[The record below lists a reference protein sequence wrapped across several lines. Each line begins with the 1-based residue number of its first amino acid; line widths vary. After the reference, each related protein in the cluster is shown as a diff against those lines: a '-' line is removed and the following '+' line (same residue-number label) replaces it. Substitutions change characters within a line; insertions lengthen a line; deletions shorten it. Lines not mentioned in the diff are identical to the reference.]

1 MYRSGVC
8 TGGGGRVTVPG
19 VTRSVLDAFA
29 DEATRLAAELTGL
42 TDPGDGTGLDL
53 PSTCPPWT
61 IRELA
66 CHVRIAVA
74 RVPGMLAAPA
84 PPGPPIPA
92 RAYYAPARVDPSAN
106 TDRVA
111 AARLDAAAWP
121 SPRAVTT
128 AFTDAVAAA
137 IAAARRHDPARLVR
151 TRWGDPMTLE
161 DYLVTR
167 VVEVTVH
174 GLDIA
179 ASLHRPPWTTPA
191 AASVVTGLLTGTG
204 GTGLPA
210 TLGWDPPTL
219 IAKATGRTPLTPAE
233 KTAVAETSPSWPS
246 LG

>member
-1 MYRSGVC
+1 MPPSA
-8 TGGGGRVTVPG
+8 
-19 VTRSVLDAFA
+19 LDAFA
-29 DEATRLAAELTGL
+29 GEATRLAAVLTGL
-42 TDPGDGTGLDL
+42 TDTDDDAKTGLDL

-61 IRELA
+61 VRELA

-74 RVPGMLAAPA
+74 RLPGMLAAPA
-84 PPGPPIPA
+84 PPGPPVTA
-92 RAYYAPARVDPSAN
+92 HAYYAPGRADPAAN
-106 TDRVA
+106 TDRIA

-128 AFTDAVAAA
+128 AFTGAVDTT

-179 ASLHRPPWTTPA
+179 ASLNRAPWTTPA
-191 AASVVTGLLTGTG
+191 AATVVTGLLTETG
-204 GTGLPA
+204 AGGAALPA
-210 TLGWDPPTL
+210 ALGWDPPTF
-219 IAKATGRTPLTPAE
+219 IAKATGRQPLTDREQA
-233 KTAVAETSPSWPS
+233 TVAGTGVTWLR

>member
-1 MYRSGVC
+1 VYGRRRAGYR
-8 TGGGGRVTVPG
+8 TAVPP
-19 VTRSVLDAFA
+19 SALDAFA
-29 DEATRLAAELTGL
+29 GEATRLAAVLTGL
-42 TDPGDGTGLDL
+42 TDTDDDAKTGLDL

-61 IRELA
+61 VRELA

-74 RVPGMLAAPA
+74 RLPGMLAAPA
-84 PPGPPIPA
+84 PPGPPVPA
-92 RAYYAPARVDPSAN
+92 HAYYAPGRADPAAN
-106 TDRVA
+106 TDRIA

-128 AFTDAVAAA
+128 AFTGAVDTT

-179 ASLHRPPWTTPA
+179 ASLNRAPWTTPA
-191 AASVVTGLLTGTG
+191 AATVVTGLLTETG
-204 GTGLPA
+204 AGGAALPA
-210 TLGWDPPTL
+210 ALGWDPPTF
-219 IAKATGRTPLTPAE
+219 IAKATGRQPLTDREQA
-233 KTAVAETSPSWPS
+233 TVAGTGVTWLR